1 MTTAAAAAPHLP
13 PGSKQ
18 PGTRPVRPRTSWS
31 TYALLA
37 GAIAVSAWALIGIEF
52 DLRPLWQDFGRG
64 WFIIREFFS
73 PSWPFLVRTIPAWT
87 ETLSIAVLAT
97 LAGCG
102 VGLIA
107 AMLASKVTA
116 RNTLVYRTSK
126 LLLSAVRSLPD
137 VGYGLLL
144 VALVGVGSLAGI
156 LALIMFNIGIIAK
169 LTAETIDAID
179 PGPLEA
185 ADASGAD
192 GLQRARLTVLPQI
205 LPNYLSYC
213 LYVFELNIRAS
224 VVIGIVGG
232 GGIGSVIQVEL
243 GRFNYSNLSS
253 IIVLLIVVV
262 FSIDQF
268 SRFLRRRII

>member
-1 MTTAAAAAPHLP
+1 MTVLAAPGP
-13 PGSKQ
+13 PAQ
-18 PGTRPVRPRTSWS
+18 PAPPGTRPVRPRTRWS
-31 TYALLA
+31 TYGLLA
-37 GAIAVSAWALIGIEF
+37 AAVAVSVWALIGIEF
-52 DLRPLWQDFGRG
+52 DLRPLWEDFGRG
-64 WFIIREFFS
+64 WFIVREFFS

-97 LAGCG
+97 PAGCG

-107 AMLASKVTA
+107 AMLASKVTS

-126 LLLSAVRSLPD
+126 LLLSVVRSLPD

-179 PGPLEA
+179 SGPLEA

-192 GLQRARLTVLPQI
+192 GLQRAWLTVLPQI

-243 GRFNYSNLSS
+243 NRFNYSNLSS

>member
-1 MTTAAAAAPHLP
+1 MRVVADAAPTP
-13 PGSKQ
+13 R
-18 PGTRPVRPRTSWS
+18 PGTRPVRPRIEWS
-31 TYALLA
+31 TWALLA
-37 GAIAVSAWALIGIEF
+37 SAGMVSAWALIGIEF

-64 WFIIREFFS
+64 WFIIQEFFS

-97 LAGCG
+97 LVGCL
-102 VGLIA
+102 VGLVA

-116 RNTLVYRTSK
+116 RNTLVFRASK
-126 LLLSAVRSLPD
+126 LVLSVVRSLPD

-156 LALIMFNIGIIAK
+156 LALVMFNIGIVAK

-192 GLQRARLTVLPQI
+192 GVQRARLTVLPQI

-232 GGIGSVIQVEL
+232 GGIGSVISVEL
-243 GRFNYSNLSS
+243 NRFNYANLSA

-268 SRFLRRRII
+268 SRVLRRRII

>member
-1 MTTAAAAAPHLP
+1 MTILALTPPAPPEP
-13 PGSKQ
+13 PGI
-18 PGTRPVRPRTSWS
+18 RPAWPRPRGSSW
-31 TYALLA
+31 ALLA
-37 GAIAVSAWALIGIEF
+37 AAGAVSVWALIGIEF

-73 PSWPFLVRTIPAWT
+73 PRWPFLVRTIPAWT

-97 LAGCG
+97 LVGCSI
-102 VGLIA
+102 GLAA
-107 AMLASKVTA
+107 AMLASQVTT
-116 RNTLVYRTSK
+116 RNRLVHRGSR
-126 LLLSAVRSLPD
+126 LLLSMVRSLPD
-137 VGYGLLL
+137 VGYGLLF

-156 LALIMFNIGIIAK
+156 LALVMFNIGIVAK

-192 GLQRARLTVLPQI
+192 GLQRARMTVLPQI

-243 GRFNYSNLSS
+243 NRFNYSNLSA

-268 SRFLRRRII
+268 SRLLRRRII